1 MSSSLP
7 RLRASSVREPWMV
20 YVDGTVLTVR
30 GAVPRDLPGVALM
43 HARCSAKSLLD
54 GYRNGGRAPAIA
66 ILERLVREP
75 LSFVASTE
83 DGRIVAVSRV
93 STDLTHG
100 YGSAEAAVLVED
112 GWQRLGIGRRLL
124 RHTAAAAVLTG
135 YRQLISY
142 PGTTGGV
149 VQRMVARVGT
159 TRLVLDPQ
167 RHLHTNLP
175 ESARRGLGTL
185 QLVVPAPATPVTG

>member
-1 MSSSLP
+1 MTFSP
-7 RLRASSVREPWMV
+7 PHLRAVSVREPWML
-20 YVDGTVLTVR
+20 YVDGTVLSVR

-54 GYRNGGRAPAIA
+54 GYRHGGRPPAIA
-66 ILERLVREP
+66 ILERRVREP
-75 LSFVASTE
+75 LSFVAVTE
-83 DGRIVAVSRV
+83 DGRVVALASICA
-93 STDLTHG
+93 DKTHS
-100 YGSAEAAVLVED
+100 YGSAVAALLVED

-142 PGTTGGV
+142 PGTTAGV

-159 TRLVLDPQ
+159 TRLVQDPQ

-175 ESARRGLGTL
+175 DSARRGLGTL
-185 QLVVPAPATPVTG
+185 QLAVPAPAASVTG